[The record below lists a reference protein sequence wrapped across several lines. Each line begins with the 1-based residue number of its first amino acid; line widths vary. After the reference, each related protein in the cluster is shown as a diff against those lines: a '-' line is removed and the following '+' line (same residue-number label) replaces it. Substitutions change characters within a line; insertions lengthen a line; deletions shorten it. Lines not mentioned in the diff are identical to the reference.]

1 MKTGKQ
7 TNRKVFVVDT
17 NVLLHDCDCLK
28 KFGDNIIIIPIWVIE
43 ELDKFKEYQNEL
55 GANAREIS
63 RQLDHLR
70 TQGSLVKGV
79 PTETG
84 GLLVVDY
91 KGTDFSRLP
100 VGLLRNNDNRII
112 LIAKAWQE
120 RKERRQKKAH
130 RQEKELEYSEVRI
143 VTKDVN
149 LRLKADACGIVAQD
163 YLGDKTIERIEL
175 LYPGMETYI
184 LPEHKKSIFQD
195 HTVRQEGIIP
205 ARLLADTLKLDN
217 IHANACCQ
225 FEVGKVTVSAIY
237 KKKAGQFR
245 IRQKNDQHGRKC
257 NITPNNTEQRLAY
270 ELLTD
275 PTISV
280 VTLNGKAGSGKTLM
294 ALLAGY
300 EQLEDVYEQLL
311 IYRPCHEIGAPLGF
325 RPGSTEEKFEP
336 FMLPILDNMKFIL
349 SAKIDLSASGQR
361 SGKHTAKG
369 FNELKPTKSGTYGKV
384 KDLIAKELLEIGP
397 INHIRG
403 RSIAK
408 AFVIVDEAQNL
419 TPLEIK
425 TIISRAGEDTK
436 VVLTGDVYQIDN
448 PLVDS
453 ISNGLS
459 HTVERLKDS
468 ELAGHITLIKCERSK
483 LAELAATLL

>member
-1 MKTGKQ
+1 M
-7 TNRKVFVVDT
+7 RKVLVVDT
-17 NVLLHDCDCLK
+17 NVPLHDRGCIK
-28 KFGDNIIIIPIWVIE
+28 RFGNNIIVIPIWVIE
-43 ELDKFKEYQNEL
+43 ELDKFKKNQDEL
-55 GANAREIS
+55 GANARDIS

-70 TQGSLVKGV
+70 KQGSLEKGA
-79 PTETG
+79 PTEAG
-84 GLLVVDY
+84 GLLIVDY
-91 KGTDFSRLP
+91 KGTDFSKLP

-120 RKERRQKKAH
+120 RKDRRGKRANQH
-130 RQEKELEYSEVRI
+130 TQEKELEYSEVRI

-149 LRLKADACGIVAQD
+149 LRLKADACGIIAED
-163 YLGDKTIERIEL
+163 YLGDKTIKRIEL
-175 LYPGMETYI
+175 LYPGMETYV

-195 HTVRQEGIIP
+195 PGVRQEGMIP
-205 ARLLADTLKLDN
+205 ARSLADTLKLDD

-237 KKKAGQFR
+237 KKKLGQFR
-245 IRQKNDQHGRKC
+245 IKQNHGPHGKKC
-257 NITPNNTEQRLAY
+257 DITPNNAEQRLAY
-270 ELLTD
+270 ELLMD
-275 PTISV
+275 PRISV

-300 EQLEDVYEQLL
+300 EQLEGVYEQLL

-349 SAKIDLSASGQR
+349 NARINLSATGQQR
-361 SGKHTAKG
+361 GKHGMKTFK
-369 FNELKPTKSGTYGKV
+369 ELRPTKNDTYGKV
-384 KDLIAKELLEIGP
+384 RDLIARGLLEIGP

-408 AFVIVDEAQNL
+408 AFVIIDEAQNL
-419 TPLEIK
+419 TPLEVK
-425 TIISRAGEDTK
+425 TIISRAGEGTK
-436 VVLTGDVYQIDN
+436 VVLNGDVYQIDN

-468 ELAGHITLIKCERSK
+468 ELAGHITLIKCERSE
-483 LAELAATLL
+483 LAELAATFL